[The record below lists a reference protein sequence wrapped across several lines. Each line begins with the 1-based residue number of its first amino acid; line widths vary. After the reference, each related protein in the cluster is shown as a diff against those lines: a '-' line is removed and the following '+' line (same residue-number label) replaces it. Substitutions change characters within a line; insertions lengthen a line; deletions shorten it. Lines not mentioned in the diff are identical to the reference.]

1 MERLFKDSWNFN
13 MNNYLLCCQFIMNTR
28 ESLLT
33 GFLGSLIAISWVV
46 CAKYPFHIV
55 SHVIWISLC
64 PSSNISG
71 GSQWLFQTYT
81 LVLASR
87 IHNNGRLYYFDK
99 CLYLHVPIHINDLC
113 GQCNMFWPMP
123 MVYEEWWSVP
133 CPRDYFKC
141 PVCQKMGVSVRNYK
155 GNNYDEFYRMRNLFW
170 ELELTCQNRWR
181 RYRQRIWISEKS
193 LMNLRS

>member
-99 CLYLHVPIHINDLC
+99 CLLETQLWVHKSGFFVVHQVSSTMPSDVTVHTDRVFKMTPWNAVSPWHNDRRKIEPITFNLTKMCLQDVMIIPSRKKKAFVFYLLLN
-113 GQCNMFWPMP
+113 
-123 MVYEEWWSVP
+123 
-133 CPRDYFKC
+133 
-141 PVCQKMGVSVRNYK
+141 
-155 GNNYDEFYRMRNLFW
+155 
-170 ELELTCQNRWR
+170 
-181 RYRQRIWISEKS
+181 
-193 LMNLRS
+193 